1 MSAPDMIK
9 TFHVGADML
18 CVPDNTG
25 TDTAKLGLSIQC
37 SPMWIGSD
45 EETIGDRFT
54 AELAKWP
61 GAIHAQQAVE
71 IFVTANMNGAPVLL
85 LANSICVSHGVMKQE
100 WRQRADILW
109 AKAFRYEKDQP
120 ADFEPLWLQLEA
132 RAKEVAALSEVP
144 LRDRQTA
151 MMVDFIEQLREA
163 GDNKAH
169 SQRMD
174 ELWSEVDK
182 LLESGIGGDVASPSV
197 PGSTP
202 DYDRTKRLQK
212 AINAFVSTDQ
222 GPLSTDERYELV
234 AMFSDF
240 LAQFSQSVDKG
251 DEKDESEEHCP
262 TPQESAEIKLNA
274 ILDVPSLAHF
284 FGCGIYVD
292 LDPAEIIAAAGQQG
306 FIAARFA
313 PPSGSADLPA
323 KDALVWTAY
332 AIDLQDDLQRF
343 VPRAQIPASDNLD
356 YFGEFLN
363 LHQMLQG
370 QQGLRYRLSQVS
382 PEASVLGEVVARQ
395 IAKNHGRRRD
405 AMALVDDARRRGIAL
420 WDKLATPAELGRRAR
435 FAEQDNVNYLADLIK
450 GVRPDIQA
458 NGGAMHCPTTRSI
471 RCEDP
476 EFPQAFYRHDFVR
489 QFLLY
494 RDHACTQDLV
504 ITQGQTPEAEK
515 RGALFIYLGEPIGLG
530 RDEESASNRHRTV
543 STIEACRGLA
553 LKIEFGP
560 DSTERL
566 GDACPAD
573 KDCAEQL
580 KWPTLREGSGYM
592 VGCRLAYVNGAG
604 PGRDYMS
611 VRKAYASGVPTL
623 GSSGTQALPFDAVQ
637 VEPPRVLL
645 HQFDKVVQRDR
656 RQFPGS
662 SANSVVL
669 AHDDKQFRVVLPPAF
684 AWDQAEQQSQFDGIN
699 DPSGVAAFGHRL
711 LLDVDGF
718 SLPEARY
725 RGLYFVD
732 GNTAT
737 QAVGGNRKYEI
748 GKEPDTWVDERQ
760 SLGPVAHF
768 TPNSS
773 GEQMYFVDRNAVGF
787 TVAASADQRHSVTYR
802 DGLTPQPRVLA
813 IRRVARTVSDVAVNE
828 AWKIDIEPG
837 SNVTRMDGA
846 AINVP
851 AGRKIDVELIPVTKT
866 AQNTLRKTILTI
878 VSPIMRPAAPSD
890 GKPVGVSARYVDA
903 PDPQALELN
912 LSREVAPDKGKP
924 MATVALFEG
933 NLEVDARATGKLILD
948 VAWEDWS
955 AQGWYPDCVKK
966 QRDGTCAPENTAYRF
981 ATKRPSSPLATIDA
995 EFADGSDQ
1003 RKPINL
1009 ADCVVDNGQRKVT
1022 LPFNEGLARAIDLT
1036 VTAESEFASYYP
1048 GADAADTTSSVTLRV
1063 DLACTFRGKQLQIAS
1078 DDPMLKWETLS
1089 WDRVY
1094 NSKGHFEGK
1103 RGEKRRI
1110 YLEGELFV
1118 TGIGECAG
1126 VIVPRGQQMKRMAG
1140 HEGFA
1145 KFVSE
1150 SGIDPYFEAGTQ
1162 PAMLT
1167 PDMLGGHSGVERDV
1181 VIVINDDQQNRGEG
1195 LVDPF
1200 TSDVVLFEYR
1210 LDEEMRPYIEIDVSA
1225 LAEQAHRPV
1234 LHLGLVRFQ
1243 PNALNRTESG
1253 GQKRRIDLRAS
1264 KPIREDVKL
1273 LPARHYRWDYDRGN
1287 LDVWLKGEMVDPAN
1301 VVLHRYAWAWTGDPS
1316 QREWCWELV
1325 DTLPCIAP
1333 QQEGKVVFRAKD
1345 LSRRDVSQRELRKRL
1360 PNDFR
1365 TLFRIEENETYTNVE
1380 SKGSGSVSTFFAN
1393 IYPYDKYL
1401 PD

>member
-1 MSAPDMIK
+1 MSAPDTMQ
-9 TFHVGADML
+9 TLPVGADML

-25 TDTAKLGLSIQC
+25 TDAAKLGLSIQC

-45 EETIGDRFT
+45 EDAIGDRFT
-54 AELAKWP
+54 TELATWP
-61 GAIHAQQAVE
+61 SGIHSQQAVE
-71 IFVTANMNGAPVLL
+71 VFVTANMGGAPVAQ
-85 LANSICVSHGVMKQE
+85 LANTSCVTHGVMKDE
-100 WRQRADILW
+100 WRKKADILW

-132 RAKEVAALSEVP
+132 RAKEVAALSDVP
-144 LRDRQTA
+144 LRDRQAA
-151 MMVDFIEQLREA
+151 MMVDFIEQLRAA
-163 GDNKAH
+163 GNDKALGP
-169 SQRMD
+169 RMAD
-174 ELWSEVDK
+174 LWVEIDK
-182 LLESGIGGDVASPSV
+182 LVESGIEGNVASTFV
-197 PGSTP
+197 AGSAP
-202 DYDRTKRLQK
+202 DYDRTERLQK
-212 AINAFVSTDQ
+212 AINAFVSTDRAS
-222 GPLSTDERYELV
+222 LDTDERDEIV
-234 AMFSDF
+234 VMFSEF

-251 DEKDESEEHCP
+251 DENDEEEEPCP

-292 LDPAEIIAAAGQQG
+292 LDRAEIIAAAGQQG

-332 AIDLQDDLQRF
+332 AIDLQDELQRF
-343 VPRAQIPASDNLD
+343 VPRAQAAAGNNSD

-363 LHQMLQG
+363 LHQMQRG

-395 IAKNHGRRRD
+395 IAKSHGRKRD
-405 AMALVDDARRRGIAL
+405 PMAMVNDARRRGIAL
-420 WDKLATPAELGRRAR
+420 WDKFATQAEQAAEAR
-435 FAEQDNVNYLADLIK
+435 FAQQDNVNYLADLVK

-458 NGGAMHCPTTRSI
+458 NGGAMYCPTTRSI

-476 EFPQAFYRHDFVR
+476 EFPQDFYRDNFVR

-494 RDHACTQDLV
+494 RDHGFTRDS
-504 ITQGQTPEAEK
+504 IISQGESRAADK
-515 RGALFIYLGEPIGLG
+515 HGALFIFLGEPIGLG
-530 RDEESASNRHRTV
+530 RDEEAASNRHRTV
-543 STIEACRGLA
+543 STMEACRGLA

-560 DSTERL
+560 DSPERL
-566 GDACPAD
+566 GDACRAD
-573 KDCAEQL
+573 KDCADQL
-580 KWPTLREGSGYM
+580 KWPTLREGSAYI

-604 PGRDYMS
+604 PGRDYMA

-623 GSSGTQALPFDAVQ
+623 GSSEMQAFPFEAVQ

-645 HQFDKVVQRDR
+645 HQFDKVLLRDR
-656 RQFPGS
+656 RLFPGS

-669 AHDDKQFRVVLPPAF
+669 AHEDNQFRVVMPPAF
-684 AWDQAEQQSQFDGIN
+684 SWDQAEQQGQFDDIN
-699 DPSGVAAFGHRL
+699 DPSDVAAFGDRL

-732 GNTAT
+732 GDTAT

-748 GKEPDTWVDERQ
+748 GKETGTWVDERQ

-773 GEQMYFVDRNAVGF
+773 GEQMYFVDHNAVGF
-787 TVAASADQRHSVTYR
+787 TVAASAEQRTSVTYR
-802 DGLTPQPRVLA
+802 DGLTPVPRVLA
-813 IRRVARTVSDVAVNE
+813 IRQVARTVSDVVVKE
-828 AWKIDIEPG
+828 ARKIDIEPG
-837 SNVTRMDGA
+837 SNGTRLDGA
-846 AINVP
+846 TIHIP

-878 VSPIMRPAAPSD
+878 ISPIRKPAAPSD
-890 GKPVGVSARYVDA
+890 GKPNGVSARYVDA
-903 PDPQALELN
+903 PDPQTLDLN
-912 LSREVAPDKGKP
+912 LLREAAPDRGKP

-933 NLEVDARATGKLILD
+933 KLEVDARATGKLILD

-966 QRDGTCAPENTAYRF
+966 LRDGTCAPDNTAYRF
-981 ATKRPSSPLATIDA
+981 ATMRPSSPLATIHA

-1003 RKPINL
+1003 RKSINL
-1009 ADCVVDNGQRKVT
+1009 ANCTVDNGQRKVT

-1036 VTAESEFASYYP
+1036 VTAESVFASYYP

-1078 DDPMLKWETLS
+1078 DDPILKWETLS

-1094 NSKGHFEGK
+1094 NIKGHFEGK

-1118 TGIGECAG
+1118 TGIGECVG
-1126 VIVPRGQQMKRMAG
+1126 VIVPRSQQMKRMAG

-1150 SGIDPYFEAGTQ
+1150 SGIDPYFEAGKQ

-1181 VIVINDDQQNRGEG
+1181 VIVINDDQEKAEEG
-1195 LVDPF
+1195 LFDPF
-1200 TSDVVLFEYR
+1200 TSDVVLFDYR

-1243 PNALNRTESG
+1243 PNALNRKESG
-1253 GQKRRIDLRAS
+1253 GQNRRIDLRAS
-1264 KPIREDVKL
+1264 KPIRKDVKL

-1301 VVLHRYAWAWTGDPS
+1301 VVLHRYAWAWTGDSS

-1325 DTLPCIAP
+1325 DTLPCTAP
-1333 QQEGKVVFRAKD
+1333 PQDGKVVFRAKD
-1345 LSRRDVSQRELRKRL
+1345 LSYRDISQHELRDRL
-1360 PNDFR
+1360 PDDFR
-1365 TLFRIEENETYTNVE
+1365 TLFRIEENETYTDIE
-1380 SKGSGSVSTFFAN
+1380 SKGSKSISTFFAT